1 MTGSR
6 KTLILGCASTG
17 AKFTPRNHA
26 ATGDRLLDSI
36 CTGATIRT
44 APGELLDEARQ
55 LYEMGCRYYHYHARN
70 PLTQEQTT
78 DNDIYQAVSRALQ
91 NRFPDLML
99 SFGASRNGSEV
110 QENIR
115 RFGEWERVSHCAIPL
130 HLGGAHFVTI
140 QAAIELQVICELEKQ
155 RRKLD
160 LDYASSPAFLA
171 DLRDYQPSTALERA
185 ELQTHSTSK
194 GADYGVTSPMTQ
206 FQVYRNAIQARQKL
220 GLFHEVE
227 WVQHVRSYAM
237 TRFAVEHP
245 RLRLGG
251 SGQLNVILLFGFSPR
266 LPFPETY
273 QQFRA
278 VIESAKSLEYDIGEP
293 GVRKRKVR
301 RTARQRRRGRARRR
315 TDLPAHGHGTHPRR
329 IPVAA
334 APASARRS
342 QLHPR
347 TGVRPVT
354 AALAANPT
362 QRYRW
367 VILLIATFAQ
377 ACACFFVQGI
387 GAIAVFIQND
397 LQLSSLQIGLLVS
410 AAQLVPIV
418 GLLVAGELLDRYSE
432 RLVVGLGTLIV
443 ALALCASLWATDYLT
458 ILLFLVVVGAGYSTA
473 QPGGSKS
480 VSRWFAKTQLG
491 FAMGIRQAGLPLG
504 GALSAALLPYL
515 AGIYGWRSAFLAG
528 GLVAFLGALAFMLFY
543 RTPPDAPAP
552 GANPAERDLGA
563 VVKSRLAMITDPA
576 MKNIVC
582 SGVAL
587 ISVQYGIL
595 VFTVLYLHET
605 LEIGIGMAATLLFV
619 AQGSGVAGRIL
630 LAAWSDRCRAGRYF
644 PVMVCLGAVILGL
657 LALVLLPLQ
666 SPLGMGLVVA
676 WLGFFGFGWYGPWVA
691 YVADTAPVGKTGF
704 ALGLAM
710 AINQLAIVLAPPA
723 LGLLKDFSHSFVP
736 GWLAL
741 CLMAAV
747 ALVVTAWSG
756 RGLPTALPQKH

>member
-1 MTGSR
+1 
-6 KTLILGCASTG
+6 
-17 AKFTPRNHA
+17 
-26 ATGDRLLDSI
+26 
-36 CTGATIRT
+36 
-44 APGELLDEARQ
+44 
-55 LYEMGCRYYHYHARN
+55 
-70 PLTQEQTT
+70 
-78 DNDIYQAVSRALQ
+78 
-91 NRFPDLML
+91 
-99 SFGASRNGSEV
+99 
-110 QENIR
+110 
-115 RFGEWERVSHCAIPL
+115 
-130 HLGGAHFVTI
+130 
-140 QAAIELQVICELEKQ
+140 
-155 RRKLD
+155 
-160 LDYASSPAFLA
+160 
-171 DLRDYQPSTALERA
+171 
-185 ELQTHSTSK
+185 
-194 GADYGVTSPMTQ
+194 
-206 FQVYRNAIQARQKL
+206 
-220 GLFHEVE
+220 
-227 WVQHVRSYAM
+227 
-237 TRFAVEHP
+237 
-245 RLRLGG
+245 
-251 SGQLNVILLFGFSPR
+251 
-266 LPFPETY
+266 
-273 QQFRA
+273 
-278 VIESAKSLEYDIGEP
+278 
-293 GVRKRKVR
+293 
-301 RTARQRRRGRARRR
+301 
-315 TDLPAHGHGTHPRR
+315 
-329 IPVAA
+329 
-334 APASARRS
+334 
-342 QLHPR
+342 
-347 TGVRPVT
+347 
-354 AALAANPT
+354 
-362 QRYRW
+362 
-367 VILLIATFAQ
+367 
-377 ACACFFVQGI
+377 
-387 GAIAVFIQND
+387 
-397 LQLSSLQIGLLVS
+397 
-410 AAQLVPIV
+410 
-418 GLLVAGELLDRYSE
+418 
-432 RLVVGLGTLIV
+432 
-443 ALALCASLWATDYLT
+443 
-458 ILLFLVVVGAGYSTA
+458 
-473 QPGGSKS
+473 
-480 VSRWFAKTQLG
+480 
-491 FAMGIRQAGLPLG
+491 
-504 GALSAALLPYL
+504 SAALLPYL

>member
-1 MTGSR
+1 M
-6 KTLILGCASTG
+6 
-17 AKFTPRNHA
+17 
-26 ATGDRLLDSI
+26 
-36 CTGATIRT
+36 
-44 APGELLDEARQ
+44 
-55 LYEMGCRYYHYHARN
+55 
-70 PLTQEQTT
+70 
-78 DNDIYQAVSRALQ
+78 
-91 NRFPDLML
+91 
-99 SFGASRNGSEV
+99 
-110 QENIR
+110 
-115 RFGEWERVSHCAIPL
+115 
-130 HLGGAHFVTI
+130 
-140 QAAIELQVICELEKQ
+140 
-155 RRKLD
+155 
-160 LDYASSPAFLA
+160 
-171 DLRDYQPSTALERA
+171 
-185 ELQTHSTSK
+185 
-194 GADYGVTSPMTQ
+194 
-206 FQVYRNAIQARQKL
+206 
-220 GLFHEVE
+220 
-227 WVQHVRSYAM
+227 
-237 TRFAVEHP
+237 
-245 RLRLGG
+245 
-251 SGQLNVILLFGFSPR
+251 
-266 LPFPETY
+266 
-273 QQFRA
+273 
-278 VIESAKSLEYDIGEP
+278 
-293 GVRKRKVR
+293 
-301 RTARQRRRGRARRR
+301 
-315 TDLPAHGHGTHPRR
+315 
-329 IPVAA
+329 
-334 APASARRS
+334 
-342 QLHPR
+342 
-347 TGVRPVT
+347 T

-515 AGIYGWRSAFLAG
+515 AGIYGWRSAFSPAAWWRSSARWPSCSSTAPAG
-528 GLVAFLGALAFMLFY
+528 
-543 RTPPDAPAP
+543 RPAP

>member
-1 MTGSR
+1 M
-6 KTLILGCASTG
+6 
-17 AKFTPRNHA
+17 
-26 ATGDRLLDSI
+26 
-36 CTGATIRT
+36 
-44 APGELLDEARQ
+44 
-55 LYEMGCRYYHYHARN
+55 
-70 PLTQEQTT
+70 
-78 DNDIYQAVSRALQ
+78 
-91 NRFPDLML
+91 
-99 SFGASRNGSEV
+99 
-110 QENIR
+110 
-115 RFGEWERVSHCAIPL
+115 
-130 HLGGAHFVTI
+130 
-140 QAAIELQVICELEKQ
+140 
-155 RRKLD
+155 
-160 LDYASSPAFLA
+160 
-171 DLRDYQPSTALERA
+171 
-185 ELQTHSTSK
+185 
-194 GADYGVTSPMTQ
+194 
-206 FQVYRNAIQARQKL
+206 
-220 GLFHEVE
+220 
-227 WVQHVRSYAM
+227 
-237 TRFAVEHP
+237 
-245 RLRLGG
+245 
-251 SGQLNVILLFGFSPR
+251 
-266 LPFPETY
+266 
-273 QQFRA
+273 
-278 VIESAKSLEYDIGEP
+278 
-293 GVRKRKVR
+293 
-301 RTARQRRRGRARRR
+301 
-315 TDLPAHGHGTHPRR
+315 
-329 IPVAA
+329 
-334 APASARRS
+334 
-342 QLHPR
+342 
-347 TGVRPVT
+347 T

-605 LEIGIGMAATLLFV
+605 LEIGIGMAATL
-619 AQGSGVAGRIL
+619 
-630 LAAWSDRCRAGRYF
+630 
-644 PVMVCLGAVILGL
+644 
-657 LALVLLPLQ
+657 Q

-747 ALVVTAWSG
+747 ALVSPPGAAAACPPRCHRSTEAMTA
-756 RGLPTALPQKH
+756 TAEEARCARSCSMCSVPWWTGVPA

>member
-1 MTGSR
+1 M
-6 KTLILGCASTG
+6 
-17 AKFTPRNHA
+17 
-26 ATGDRLLDSI
+26 
-36 CTGATIRT
+36 
-44 APGELLDEARQ
+44 
-55 LYEMGCRYYHYHARN
+55 
-70 PLTQEQTT
+70 
-78 DNDIYQAVSRALQ
+78 
-91 NRFPDLML
+91 
-99 SFGASRNGSEV
+99 
-110 QENIR
+110 
-115 RFGEWERVSHCAIPL
+115 
-130 HLGGAHFVTI
+130 
-140 QAAIELQVICELEKQ
+140 
-155 RRKLD
+155 
-160 LDYASSPAFLA
+160 
-171 DLRDYQPSTALERA
+171 
-185 ELQTHSTSK
+185 
-194 GADYGVTSPMTQ
+194 
-206 FQVYRNAIQARQKL
+206 
-220 GLFHEVE
+220 
-227 WVQHVRSYAM
+227 
-237 TRFAVEHP
+237 
-245 RLRLGG
+245 
-251 SGQLNVILLFGFSPR
+251 
-266 LPFPETY
+266 
-273 QQFRA
+273 
-278 VIESAKSLEYDIGEP
+278 
-293 GVRKRKVR
+293 
-301 RTARQRRRGRARRR
+301 
-315 TDLPAHGHGTHPRR
+315 
-329 IPVAA
+329 
-334 APASARRS
+334 
-342 QLHPR
+342 
-347 TGVRPVT
+347 T

-657 LALVLLPLQ
+657 LALVGHAVQLFLQGSLLLFERIQVALQ
-666 SPLGMGLVVA
+666 VGNLILVRLLLLLTLRFFLLGLCNLLLA
-676 WLGFFGFGWYGPWVA
+676 NRLRFLHADIIARLGTGFGAQFGIGAVGCAVA
-691 YVADTAPVGKTGF
+691 G
-704 ALGLAM
+704 
-710 AINQLAIVLAPPA
+710 PPA
-723 LGLLKDFSHSFVP
+723 
-736 GWLAL
+736 
-741 CLMAAV
+741 
-747 ALVVTAWSG
+747 
-756 RGLPTALPQKH
+756 R

>member
-171 DLRDYQPSTALERA
+171 DLRDYQPSTALEKA

-293 GVRKRKVR
+293 GVRKRKVSI
-301 RTARQRRRGRARRR
+301 TVG
-315 TDLPAHGHGTHPRR
+315 
-329 IPVAA
+329 AA
-334 APASARRS
+334 VMP
-342 QLHPR
+342 QH
-347 TGVRPVT
+347 
-354 AALAANPT
+354 
-362 QRYRW
+362 
-367 VILLIATFAQ
+367 
-377 ACACFFVQGI
+377 
-387 GAIAVFIQND
+387 
-397 LQLSSLQIGLLVS
+397 
-410 AAQLVPIV
+410 AAQHF
-418 GLLVAGELLDRYSE
+418 R
-432 RLVVGLGTLIV
+432 
-443 ALALCASLWATDYLT
+443 
-458 ILLFLVVVGAGYSTA
+458 
-473 QPGGSKS
+473 
-480 VSRWFAKTQLG
+480 
-491 FAMGIRQAGLPLG
+491 PLE
-504 GALSAALLPYL
+504 
-515 AGIYGWRSAFLAG
+515 
-528 GLVAFLGALAFMLFY
+528 LFY